1 MYGITSFSET
11 SYAGF
16 VDPLPTSVIPDGVA
30 GTLGLGTIS
39 LVTTNNISVTGVSAT
54 GGVGVATVLLNAN
67 VSITAPVAIN
77 GKIGTV
83 LLWQTV
89 DDEQDAVV
97 FLVLVSVP
105 KVMPLQPDARV
116 MYSILLVAD

>member
-1 MYGITSFSET
+1 
-11 SYAGF
+11 
-16 VDPLPTSVIPDGVA
+16 
-30 GTLGLGTIS
+30 LGTIN

-83 LLWQTV
+83 LLWETV
-89 DDEQDAVV
+89 DDEQDAQWIIV
-97 FLVLVSVP
+97 
-105 KVMPLQPDARV
+105 QN
-116 MYSILLVAD
+116 

>member
-11 SYAGF
+11 PYAGF

-30 GTLGLGTIS
+30 GTLGLGTIN
-39 LVTTNNISVTGVSAT
+39 LVTNNNISVTGVGST
-54 GGVGVATVLLNAN
+54 GELGVATVLLDAN

-89 DDEQDAVV
+89 DDEQDAQWIIV
-97 FLVLVSVP
+97 
-105 KVMPLQPDARV
+105 QN
-116 MYSILLVAD
+116 

>member
-30 GTLGLGTIS
+30 GTLGLGTIN
-39 LVTTNNISVTGVSAT
+39 LVTNNNISVTGVGST
-54 GGVGVATVLLNAN
+54 GELGVATVLLDAN

-89 DDEQDAVV
+89 DDEQDAQWIIV
-97 FLVLVSVP
+97 
-105 KVMPLQPDARV
+105 QN
-116 MYSILLVAD
+116 

>member
-77 GKIGTV
+77 GKNGTL

-89 DDEQDAVV
+89 DDEQDAQWIIV
-97 FLVLVSVP
+97 
-105 KVMPLQPDARV
+105 QN
-116 MYSILLVAD
+116 